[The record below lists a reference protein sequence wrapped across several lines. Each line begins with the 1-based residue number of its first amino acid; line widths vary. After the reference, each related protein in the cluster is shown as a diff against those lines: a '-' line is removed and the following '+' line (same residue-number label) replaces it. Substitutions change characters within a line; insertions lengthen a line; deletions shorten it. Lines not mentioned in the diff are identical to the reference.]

1 MENINIFIG
10 TPAYNSMVHTDYLHS
25 IIDFNKHNLPI
36 TVMTIGNE
44 SLIPRG
50 RNSVISYFHTMK
62 QFSHLFFL
70 DADIY
75 LSFDGL
81 SKLMSHEKD
90 VIAAPVALKGFDM
103 SGNPVY
109 NTGKVLNEEKE
120 DLVSVDRVGTAVM
133 ILSRKATDAL
143 IDDAIL
149 NNEVYNPNPHSRGNA
164 KDVLHY
170 NVFQTGVVDK
180 DYDSEDFYICR
191 KLINL
196 GFKIYVDPTIRPRH
210 NGNFVFM

>member
-1 MENINIFIG
+1 MKPVNVFIG

-25 IIDFNKHNLPI
+25 IIDFNKHDMPI

-62 QFSHLFFL
+62 QFTHLLFL

-75 LSFDGL
+75 LSFKDL
-81 SKLMSHEKD
+81 SKLMSHDKD
-90 VIAAPVALKGFDM
+90 VIAAPVALKGFDT

-109 NTGKVLNEEKE
+109 NIGKVLTNEKE
-120 DLVSVDRVGTAVM
+120 DLITVDRVGTAVL

-143 IDDAIL
+143 IDDAI
-149 NNEVYNPNPHSRGNA
+149 NNNDVYNSSPFSRGNA
-164 KDVLHY
+164 MDIHHY

-180 DYDSEDFYICR
+180 EYDSEDFFVCR
-191 KLINL
+191 KLIKL
-196 GFKIYVDPTIRPRH
+196 GFEIYVDTMVRPRH
-210 NGNFVFM
+210 NGNFVFI